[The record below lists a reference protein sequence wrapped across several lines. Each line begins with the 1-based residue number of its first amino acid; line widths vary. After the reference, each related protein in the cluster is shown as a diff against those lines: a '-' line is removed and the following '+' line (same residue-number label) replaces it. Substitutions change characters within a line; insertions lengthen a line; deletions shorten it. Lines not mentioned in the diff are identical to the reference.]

1 MKNKT
6 KQTWSFQRVLRY
18 SIVAIVLGGTSPAY
32 SAPIDLMTA
41 YQKAV
46 EYDAKLRTAKAD
58 YMVNKEEVGK
68 ARSQLR
74 PNIRM
79 NAARGLSNTLHG
91 DKNGLYYN
99 AGTYNTVNHG
109 VTFRQP
115 LFNLSS
121 LAAYHQSKIVATK
134 SAVELQREESSLI
147 VRLTE
152 AYCNAMFAEDNV
164 AFSKSLILATK
175 EQLEQAKKR
184 YTKGFGTLT
193 EVEEAQ
199 AGYDNA
205 QAEGVEILNSV
216 EFSRRELE
224 NLTGVYPEELCA
236 FVPAKLQLTSPNPQN
251 VDAWIDLAHTASYM
265 LMSAKKDIDIAK
277 KEITKQKTARYPTV
291 ELVAGRNYSESENNY
306 SIGSTYDTYSISVQL
321 SMPVYTGGYSS
332 ASIRQARAKWLKA
345 GEQFNVQERGVE
357 SEVRKYY
364 NGVVSSISMIKAY
377 EQAVK
382 SREVA
387 LVGTQK
393 GYSAGLRSNV
403 DVLDAQQ
410 KLFASRRN
418 LAKSRYQYIL
428 NRLMLKQIAGTIAIA
443 DINEVNGWL
452 AAAKQ

>member
-1 MKNKT
+1 MTSNRKH
-6 KQTWSFQRVLRY
+6 TWSLKKALRY
-18 SIVAIVLGGTSPAY
+18 SIVAVLLCGSSPAY
-32 SAPIDLMTA
+32 SAPLDLMTA
-41 YQKAV
+41 YQKALT
-46 EYDAKLRTAKAD
+46 YDAKLRSAKAD
-58 YMVNKEEVGK
+58 NLTYKEEVGK

-74 PNIRM
+74 PNVRM
-79 NAARGLSNTLHG
+79 NAARGRSATQHG
-91 DKNGLYYN
+91 VLGGFYPADY
-99 AGTYNTVNHG
+99 YNTVNYG
-109 VTFRQP
+109 VTLRQP
-115 LFNLSS
+115 LLNLSS
-121 LAAYHQSKIVATK
+121 LAAYQQSKIVAAK
-134 SAVELQREESSLI
+134 SGVDLQREESSLM

-175 EQLEQAKKR
+175 EQLEQAKRR
-184 YTKGFGTLT
+184 YAKGFGTLT

-224 NLTGVYPEELCA
+224 NLTGVYPDELC
-236 FVPAKLQLTSPNPQN
+236 KLLPKKFKLIMPQPNKIDAWLDLARSTSPL
-251 VDAWIDLAHTASYM
+251 I
-265 LMSAKKDIDIAK
+265 MSAHKEIDIAR
-277 KEITKQKTARYPTV
+277 KEITKQTTSRYPTV

-321 SMPVYTGGYSS
+321 SMPVYTGGYAS
-332 ASIRQARAKWLKA
+332 ASIRQARAKSLKA
-345 GEQFNVQERGVE
+345 GEQLNVQERGVE

-382 SREVA
+382 SRQVA

-393 GYSAGLRSNV
+393 AYAVGLRSNV

-410 KLFASRRN
+410 KLFASQRN

-428 NRLMLKQIAGTIAIA
+428 NRLMLKQVAGTITSS

-452 AAAKQ
+452 AAARQ